1 MNFRRWVVFT
11 FLIHVLVVLVDKGG
25 GLILY
30 LLTVNQPAEHG
41 KAGIVA
47 SLPFIFGAIA
57 NLGLATALVF
67 MVRKKRYTPQVCFET
82 SMAVAIG
89 WGGFIAVLAALVTLY
104 VLPWFRPDW
113 TCDPMLVVPF
123 CAVVPLL
130 LVSSYANSTQL
141 ATDRVRDYGLVH
153 LATSVAFLPAFFLLF
168 YGFGASVPAGDVS
181 KAVAWGRL
189 LSTGFVVVLALFLV
203 RKVVKLR
210 VRVNRDFLVDGI
222 RYGWKANLTS
232 TLTYLNQRID
242 LQVLFTV
249 LFAHYTAQGVDNKLA
264 SGLAFDQVAFYSMSV
279 TWAEL
284 VWHFPEAMRDLFFS
298 KVAGSSHAQARLLT
312 PVLSR
317 FGISLSLAGAIAIV
331 LLVDPIMGSIT
342 YVARG
347 SSDKWFLVW
356 SPTVVASLW
365 MLVPGTVAFTVSK
378 VLQADLAA
386 RDRLQTCVNAQVL
399 LLVTMLGFDVLL
411 MPGYGA
417 VGAAAASTIAY
428 VVSTIYTLIA
438 YGRQTG
444 TPLMQCLLMQRSD
457 FHYVR
462 EIFGAVL
469 SKLTRWRR

>member
-30 LLTVNQPAEHG
+30 LLTVNQPKEHG
-41 KAGIVA
+41 RAGIVA
-47 SLPFIFGAIA
+47 SLPFILGAIA

-67 MVRKKRYTPQVCFET
+67 LIRKKRYTPQVCFET
-82 SMAVAIG
+82 SMAVALG
-89 WGGFIAVLAALVTLY
+89 WGGFIAVLAAVVTLY
-104 VLPWFRPDW
+104 VLPWFGPEW
-113 TCDPMLVVPF
+113 TFNPMLVVPF

-141 ATDRVRDYGLVH
+141 ATERVRDYGLVH
-153 LATSVAFLPAFFLLF
+153 LVTSVAFLPAFFLFF
-168 YGFGASVPAGDVS
+168 YWFGASVPDGDVS
-181 KAVAWGRL
+181 TAVAWGRL
-189 LSTGFVVVLALFLV
+189 LSTGIVVVLALWLV
-203 RKVVKLR
+203 RKVVVLR
-210 VRVNRDFLVDGI
+210 ARVHRDFLVDGI

-242 LQVLFTV
+242 LLV
-249 LFAHYTAQGVDNKLA
+249 LFAVLFSHHVGRKVDPQTAEDLA
-264 SGLAFDQVAFYSMSV
+264 NAQVAFYSMSV

-317 FGISLSLAGAIAIV
+317 LGISLSLVGALAIV
-331 LLVDPIMGSIT
+331 LLVDPIMGTIT
-342 YVARG
+342 YLARG
-347 SSDKWFLVW
+347 SSDKWFLDW
-356 SPTVVASLW
+356 SPTVGASLW

-399 LLVTMLGFDVLL
+399 LLVTMLGFDVALI
-411 MPGYGA
+411 PGYGA

-428 VVSTIYTLIA
+428 VVSTVYTLVA

-444 TPLMQCLLMQRSD
+444 TPLMHCLLVQRSD
-457 FHYVR
+457 FGYVR
-462 EIFGAVL
+462 EIVRAVL
-469 SKLTRWRR
+469 GKLRRKRP